1 MASNADVNVIPA
13 KLTTT
18 GATTGYLK
26 TTDGANSFEVVS
38 SIPAADVN
46 VVSKI
51 ERVSETITLSTPTST
66 TVQIHV
72 ANGAEIPENPI
83 LPELSAY
90 VAKHFTPAS
99 SGSAD
104 GTYSNLPYVWMTANL
119 FTPPESPGKY
129 STYTTSGVCTYQV
142 YSSSKAT
149 RGIYLVISP
158 VSGGFITN
166 ATNPTVCIN
175 WWKVSD

>member
-51 ERVSETITLSTPTST
+51 ERVSEAYTLSNTDGGTLR
-66 TVQIHV
+66 ILL
-72 ANGAEIPENPI
+72 ANGAEIPENPG

-90 VAKHFTPAS
+90 VAKHFTPDS
-99 SGSAD
+99 SGSAN
-104 GTYSNLPYVWMTANL
+104 GTYPNLPYVWMTPAL
-119 FTPPESPGKY
+119 PAPPTSSGITP
-129 STYTTSGVCTYQV
+129 YTTSGICTYQI
-142 YSSSKAT
+142 YTANSSD
-149 RGIYLVISP
+149 RRIYLLITP
-158 VSGGFITN
+158 ASGGFLTN
-166 ATNPTVCIN
+166 VKEAPVYIN